1 MRLLLDTNV
10 LIALIGEKADVLDRA
25 TREAVAAPDAE
36 LHASVASLWE
46 IAIKSRLGK
55 LALGVPLATL
65 PGLFEQMRMT
75 LIVINHRH
83 VLTAPEPEPATR
95 DPFDRLLLAQCSVEN
110 LRLVTLDRALGS
122 HALTWRAG

>member
-1 MRLLLDTNV
+1 
-10 LIALIGEKADVLDRA
+10 
-25 TREAVAAPDAE
+25 
-36 LHASVASLWE
+36 
-46 IAIKSRLGK
+46 
-55 LALGVPLATL
+55 
-65 PGLFEQMRMT
+65 MT

>member
-10 LIALIGEKADVLDRA
+10 LIALISEKTDLLDRA
-25 TREAVAAPDAE
+25 MREAIAAPDAE
-36 LHASVASLWE
+36 LHASVASFWE

-55 LALGVPLATL
+55 LVVGVPLATL
-65 PGLFEQMRMT
+65 PGLIEQMRMS
-75 LIVINHRH
+75 LIVIDHRH

-110 LRLVTLDRALGS
+110 LRLVTIDRALGS
-122 HALTWRAG
+122 HSLTWRAG